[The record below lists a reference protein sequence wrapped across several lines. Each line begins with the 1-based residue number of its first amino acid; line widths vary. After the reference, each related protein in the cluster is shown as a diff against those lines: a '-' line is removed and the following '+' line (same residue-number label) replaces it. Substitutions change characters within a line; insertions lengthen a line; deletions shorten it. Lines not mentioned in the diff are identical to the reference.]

1 MRDHGTGVAE
11 ENIPFL
17 TQPFY
22 RVDSA
27 RNKRDGGY
35 GLGLT
40 ITNVII
46 GYHNGTLSFK
56 NAEDEGLIV
65 TIRLP
70 LIKDDI

>member
-1 MRDHGTGVAE
+1 MPE

-17 TQPFY
+17 TKPFY

-40 ITNVII
+40 ITHAII
-46 GYHNGTLSFK
+46 TYHNGSLIFK

-65 TIRLP
+65 LIKLP
-70 LIKDDI
+70 LISDNS